1 MQIVVL
7 SRLMFRRAVFGRG
20 VAFLGVFSGIFGIV
34 AGFLAGES
42 DFLFYLGLLPSFPLP
57 FGSGSGI
64 QVVHCVRGFLVS
76 GRTRVS

>member
-7 SRLMFRRAVFGRG
+7 SGLMFRRAVFGRG

-42 DFLFYLGLLPSFPLP
+42 DFLFYLGLLPFVSVAFWFRQRDTGCTLCTRLP
-57 FGSGSGI
+57 SL
-64 QVVHCVRGFLVS
+64 R
-76 GRTRVS
+76 